1 MKQFSLEEYLKNPN
15 RKVVTRDSRPA
26 RIICTDVKNERPII
40 ALIKERDD
48 TETIC
53 TYNTQGKFRTNN
65 ECSNLDLMF
74 APTKKEGWVNVFR
87 DGSGSGYK
95 YAVIFNSEQE
105 ARNDVVENGRCDY
118 ITTTKIEWEEYL

>member
-15 RKVVTRDSRPA
+15 KKVVTRGSLPV
-26 RIICTDVKNERPII
+26 RIICTDRKQERPII

-53 TYNTQGKFRTNN
+53 TYNTQGKFRAND

-74 APTKKEGWVNVFR
+74 YPTKKEGWVNVYR
-87 DGSGSGYK
+87 HPDLEYPSCACIYPTYEEAVSHGKTQKGYL
-95 YAVIFNSEQE
+95 A
-105 ARNDVVENGRCDY
+105 
-118 ITTTKIEWEEYL
+118 TTKIEWEE

>member
-1 MKQFSLEEYLKNPN
+1 MKQFSLGEYLKNPN
-15 RKVVTRDSRPA
+15 KKVVTRGGLPV
-26 RIICTDVKNERPII
+26 RIICTDRKQKCPII

-48 TETIC
+48 TKTIC
-53 TYNTQGKFRTNN
+53 TYNTQGKFRANN

-74 APTKKEGWVNVFR
+74 APIKHEGWINVFR

-105 ARNDVVENGRCDY
+105 ARNDVVENERCGY
-118 ITTTKIEWEEYL
+118 ITTTKIEWEE

>member
-1 MKQFSLEEYLKNPN
+1 MKQFYLEEYLKNPN
-15 RKVVTRDSRPA
+15 KKVVTRDGLPV
-26 RIICTDVKNERPII
+26 RIVCTDRKQKRPII

-74 APTKKEGWVNVFR
+74 ARTKKEGWVNIYNQAIRGCGFI
-87 DGSGSGYK
+87 YE
-95 YAVIFNSEQE
+95 SEEKAKQN
-105 ARNDVVENGRCDY
+105 ADKDKPY
-118 ITTTKIEWEEYL
+118 IATTKIEWEE

>member
-15 RKVVTRDSRPA
+15 KKVVTRGSLPV
-26 RIICTDVKNERPII
+26 RIICTDRKQERPII

-53 TYNTQGKFRTNN
+53 TYNTKGKFRAND

-74 APTKKEGWVNVFR
+74 ASTKKEGWVNIYNQIIRGCGFI
-87 DGSGSGYK
+87 YE
-95 YAVIFNSEQE
+95 SEEKAKQN
-105 ARNDVVENGRCDY
+105 ADKDKPY
-118 ITTTKIEWEEYL
+118 IATTKIEWKE